1 MAVIH
6 TTCLATEQATLDT
19 QRVQAF
25 YRENLGLIY
34 RYVYSK
40 MGNREE
46 AEDLTSQIFLK
57 AVRGLNYER
66 EAQSVRKWLFQVART
81 TIADHWRAHYRVT
94 TSSLEGLLEAGWEGP
109 VEDDSFGV
117 NSKPAERVQRILQA
131 LPQHYREVLNCRFL
145 LSLSVRDTA
154 RRLGL
159 TEGNVRILQSRA
171 LKRAADLE
179 GVATV
184 PSNKK

>member
-1 MAVIH
+1 MIH

-46 AEDLTSQIFLK
+46 AEDLTSQ
-57 AVRGLNYER
+57 
-66 EAQSVRKWLFQVART
+66 
-81 TIADHWRAHYRVT
+81 
-94 TSSLEGLLEAGWEGP
+94 
-109 VEDDSFGV
+109 DSFGV

>member
-1 MAVIH
+1 MTY
-6 TTCLATEQATLDT
+6 TTCLATEQTTWDA
-19 QRVQAF
+19 QAF

-40 MGNREE
+40 MGNQEE

-94 TSSLEGLLEAGWEGP
+94 TSSLEVLLEAGWEGP
-109 VEDDSFGV
+109 AEDDLFGV

-131 LPQHYREVLNCRFL
+131 LPQHYRKVLTCRFL

-154 RRLGL
+154 IRMGT
-159 TEGNVRILQSRA
+159 TEGNVRTLQLRA

-179 GVATV
+179 GVASA
-184 PSNKK
+184 PLENKTKST

>member
-1 MAVIH
+1 MTY
-6 TTCLATEQATLDT
+6 TTCLATEQTTWDAQT
-19 QRVQAF
+19 F
-25 YRENLGLIY
+25 YRENIGLIY

-94 TSSLEGLLEAGWEGP
+94 TSSLEVLLEAGWEGP
-109 VEDDSFGV
+109 VEEDLFGA
-117 NSKPAERVQRILQA
+117 NGKSAERVQHILQA
-131 LPQHYREVLNCRFL
+131 LPQNYREVLTCRFL

-154 RRLGL
+154 IRMGT
-159 TEGNVRILQSRA
+159 TEGNVRALQFRA
-171 LKRAADLE
+171 LKRAADLG
-179 GVATV
+179 GVASAPLV
-184 PSNKK
+184 NKTKST